1 VATLT
6 PGKPFTVAEPRLLV
20 ENQFAPGRYRFQLV
34 VVDDGGLES
43 DPAELVVAVHDVV
56 RPTRPTRP
64 TRPDI
69 VEIDPDILGRFRPR
83 RPDLTEI
90 RPDIIR
96 PIRPIRRP
104 P

>member
-1 VATLT
+1 MPTLT
-6 PGKPFTVAEPRLLV
+6 PGKPFMVSEPRLLV

-43 DPAELVVAVHDVV
+43 DPAELVVSVHDVV
-56 RPTRPTRP
+56 RPTRP